1 MQVYVNERL
10 QEVEIDSTV
19 FQIRDQYKK
28 DADIIIYNGFPIK
41 EDISLKPFDKVV
53 LIKKGEIPQKEE
65 LEALMV
71 SRHTPYV
78 HEKLKKAKVGIAGL
92 GGLGSNAAVSLA
104 RMGIGKLVIVDFDV
118 VEPSNLNRQHYFVK
132 HIGMKKTEAMKDILR
147 ECNPFI
153 DVESFDVYLDENS
166 VQKIFK
172 DVDIIIEA
180 FDNPVCK
187 SMIVNTVI
195 TKMKDKKIVAASGIA
210 GHYTSNT
217 ILTRRLKENFYM
229 VGDMESEAG
238 VGCGL
243 MAPRVA
249 VAANHQANVVIRLIM
264 GEES

>member
-153 DVESFDVYLDENS
+153 DVESFDVYLDENLS
-166 VQKIFK
+166 
-172 DVDIIIEA
+172 
-180 FDNPVCK
+180 
-187 SMIVNTVI
+187 
-195 TKMKDKKIVAASGIA
+195 
-210 GHYTSNT
+210 
-217 ILTRRLKENFYM
+217 
-229 VGDMESEAG
+229 
-238 VGCGL
+238 
-243 MAPRVA
+243 
-249 VAANHQANVVIRLIM
+249 LIHI
-264 GEES
+264 